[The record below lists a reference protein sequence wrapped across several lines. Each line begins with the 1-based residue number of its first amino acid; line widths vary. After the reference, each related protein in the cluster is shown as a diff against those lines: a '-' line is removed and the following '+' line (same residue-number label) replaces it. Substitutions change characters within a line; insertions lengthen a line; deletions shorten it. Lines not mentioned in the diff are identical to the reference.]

1 MILAAAVKFRI
12 ESTGMEAVLSGARH
26 GDVFA
31 QLAALGFAPK
41 KGYRE
46 LAQGFIDHR
55 GQFLD
60 REEAFSHA
68 AACGQLPASALG
80 DPAGGLF
87 SEDLW

>member
-55 GQFLD
+55 GRFMD
-60 REEAFSHA
+60 RKEAFEHA
-68 AACGQLPASALG
+68 AACGQLPSRLLKEG
-80 DPAGGLF
+80 TGELF